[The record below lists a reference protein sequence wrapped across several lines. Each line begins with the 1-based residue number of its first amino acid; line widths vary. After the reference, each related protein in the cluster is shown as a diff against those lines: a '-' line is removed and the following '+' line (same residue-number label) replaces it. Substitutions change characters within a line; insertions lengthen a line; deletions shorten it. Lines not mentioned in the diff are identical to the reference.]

1 MLPGCRRR
9 NTATRSAADETF
21 THKIRFGYRFD
32 GIGFLSDGLV
42 LVGVSSFWQVFI
54 KGAVI
59 VLAVML
65 DQLQERL
72 QSARAA
78 SAAAASVRKE
88 KDIATPSP

>member
-1 MLPGCRRR
+1 MLSTA
-9 NTATRSAADETF
+9 NT
-21 THKIRFGYRFD
+21 
-32 GIGFLSDGLV
+32 
-42 LVGVSSFWQVFI
+42 I

-65 DQLQERL
+65 DQLQEKL

-88 KDIATPSP
+88 KDNASTSP